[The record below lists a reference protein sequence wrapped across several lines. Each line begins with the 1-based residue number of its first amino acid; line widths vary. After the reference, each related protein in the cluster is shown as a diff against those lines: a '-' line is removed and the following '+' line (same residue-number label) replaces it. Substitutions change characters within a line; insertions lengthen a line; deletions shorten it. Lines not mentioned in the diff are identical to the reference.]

1 MSWRY
6 MAARKTF
13 HGEEVWTIRE
23 VYDGASWTDP
33 IACTFPL
40 VALVALLG
48 VALLTVA
55 AHTVSLPITDPED

>member
-1 MSWRY
+1 MNAPTAIGR
-6 MAARKTF
+6 AIGILLAVLF
-13 HGEEVWTIRE
+13 
-23 VYDGASWTDP
+23 AP
-33 IACTFPL
+33 ALACAFPL